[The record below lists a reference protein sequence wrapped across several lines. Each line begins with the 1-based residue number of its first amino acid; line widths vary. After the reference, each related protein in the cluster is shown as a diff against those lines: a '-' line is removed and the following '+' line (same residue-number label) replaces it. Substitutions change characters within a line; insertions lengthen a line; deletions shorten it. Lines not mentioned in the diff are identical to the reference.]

1 MAEDKNDLLP
11 EDSIGDETATAVS
24 DTEGSEEDTPK
35 LDLEVE
41 VATTSACVRHV
52 SVTIPRTE
60 IDRYFDKQFDDLL
73 PKAEVPGFRIGK
85 APRRLVENKF
95 RKQVADQVKGSIL
108 MDSLT
113 QINEDQDFSAISEPD
128 LDFETVKLPDE
139 GPMKF
144 EFDIEVRP
152 DFDLPDWKGLSLKR
166 PEHTFTEDEV
176 DQRLKDFVGQ
186 MSELQPVKEPAKM
199 LDKIRVQITSFQG
212 EEVAEISNMEE
223 VRLTP
228 RLSMGDCEVENFGEL
243 LEGKSAGESVR
254 TKVQISEFAANE
266 KLAGQE
272 IEIEIDLA
280 EVLRSSQESV
290 EQLCERM
297 GMGSPDELKKLIK
310 DSMQNQLEYAQR
322 QSVRDQICDLLT
334 ESAEWDI
341 PQELL
346 RRQSKRELERAVMEM
361 RRSGFDEMQI
371 RAQEN
376 QLRRNAIQKTET
388 LLKEHF
394 ILERIAEAENIEDA
408 PEDYDLEIA
417 KIAAQRGDSPRR
429 VRARLE
435 RQGQMDAMRNMIIE
449 QKVIDLITAS
459 ATFAATEYK
468 QDNDVDTAA
477 IDFQVSGT
485 PDAIPEAKY
494 DAAETPKLPGT

>member
-1 MAEDKNDLLP
+1 MEPDAA
-11 EDSIGDETATAVS
+11 DESQLATAVS
-24 DTEGSEEDTPK
+24 DGGADGEDQPQK
-35 LDLEVE
+35 LEMEID

-60 IDRYFDKQFDDLL
+60 IDRYFGKQFDDLV
-73 PKAEVPGFRIGK
+73 PKAEVPGFRVGK

-113 QINEDQDFSAISEPD
+113 QINEEQDFSAISEPD
-128 LDFETVKLPDE
+128 LDFETVKLPDD

-152 DFDLPDWKGLSLKR
+152 DFDLPDWKGLKLNR
-166 PEHTFTEDEV
+166 PEHEFSDEEV
-176 DQRLKDFVGQ
+176 SGRLQDFVGQ
-186 MSELQPVKEPAKM
+186 MSELDAVDEPAE
-199 LDKIRVQITSFQG
+199 LQDTIRVQITSFVDG
-212 EEVAEISNMEE
+212 EVAEISNMET
-223 VRLTP
+223 VKLTQK
-228 RLSMGDCEVENFGEL
+228 LSLGDCEIENFGEML
-243 LEGKSAGESVR
+243 VGKKAGDSVR
-254 TKVQISEFAANE
+254 TKVQVSEFAANE

-272 IEIEIDLA
+272 LEIEIDLA
-280 EVLRSSQESV
+280 EVLRSSQQSI
-290 EQLCERM
+290 EQLASKLGFGGE
-297 GMGSPDELKKLIK
+297 DELKTLIRS
-310 DSMQNQLEYAQR
+310 SMQNQLEYAQR

-341 PQELL
+341 PQDLL

-361 RRSGFDEMQI
+361 RRSGFDEPQI

-376 QLRRNAIQKTET
+376 QLRRNAIQRTET

-394 ILERIAEAENIEDA
+394 ILERIAEAEKVEDL
-408 PEDYDLEIA
+408 PEDYDVEVA

-435 RQGQMDAMRNMIIE
+435 RQGQMDSMRNMIIE
-449 QKVIDLITAS
+449 QKVIDLITEHAS
-459 ATFAATEYK
+459 FTATEYK
-468 QDNDVDTAA
+468 PENQDDVAA
-477 IDFQVSGT
+477 IGFLVSGST
-485 PDAIPEAKY
+485 DSIPEAKY
-494 DAAETPKLPGT
+494 DAAETPKLPGASQSS